1 MKSGISRLIATAG
14 ATGLLVGAGALAATS
29 ASAGTTAAHAV
40 THSAPAPMSGP
51 ISEHPRDLPVP
62 PPDYCLW
69 LLGLPLLCD

>member
-14 ATGLLVGAGALAATS
+14 ATVLLVGAGALAATS
-29 ASAGTTAAHAV
+29 ASADTAAAHAV
-40 THSAPAPMSGP
+40 THSAPVPMSGP
-51 ISEHPRDLPVP
+51 IAAHSRDLPVP